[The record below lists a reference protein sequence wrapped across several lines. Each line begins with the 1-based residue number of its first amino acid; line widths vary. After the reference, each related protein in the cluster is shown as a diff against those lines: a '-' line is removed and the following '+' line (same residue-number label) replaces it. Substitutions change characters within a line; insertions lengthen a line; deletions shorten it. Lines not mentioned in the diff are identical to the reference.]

1 MSTKEPSRCKPL
13 SPCKDQGIDQR
24 RLEQEP
30 EFNRFVEAALSRRGF
45 LVVTGAVGSVA
56 FFGTS
61 PLSQAVASAVAS
73 PSALMGFEGI
83 AISTKDSVEVPAGY
97 RADVLISWGDA
108 VVKGAPAFEQGND
121 AQAQALQFGDNNDG
135 MTFFSLSDDR
145 AVLAVNNE
153 YTNNE
158 YLYTHQGQSISRDD
172 ALKAQAAHGVSIV
185 ELIKQDGTWRVNPNG
200 RLNRRIT
207 ANTEMEITGPAAGH
221 DLLKTSADKSGRKVL
236 GTFNNCANGET
247 PWGTYL
253 TCEENFNGY
262 FANPG
267 KAKLADTY
275 ARYGLNQQ
283 DRGYD
288 WYKHDSR
295 FDMGIEPNEAHRH
308 GWVVEIDPMNPSS
321 TPKKRTALGRFK
333 HENAALM
340 VDKSGHVVVYLGDDE
355 RGEHL
360 YKFVSKNKFRPGAE
374 TNHDLLDEGT
384 FYVAKFT
391 GTEGELKGQGQWIE
405 LTWGKNGLTPE
416 NGFAD
421 AASVMIFARQAATQ
435 VGATTMDRPEW
446 VAVHPQQHSVF
457 VTLTNNKYRG
467 VRENQPLNAANPREK
482 NPYGHI
488 VRWRPAGGGHT
499 SEHFAWDI
507 YVLAGNPT
515 VHQSGLMA
523 GSDNIT
529 ADNMFNSPDGI
540 GFDRFGRLWI
550 QTDGK
555 YSNQGEFAGMGN
567 NQMLCSD
574 PQTGEIRR
582 FLTGPIACEITGLTF
597 SPDNTAMF
605 VGVQHPG
612 EDLAP
617 SHFPDGGQSIPRSSV
632 LVITRADGGII
643 GA

>member
-1 MSTKEPSRCKPL
+1 MITREQSRCKHPN
-13 SPCKDQGIDQR
+13 PCKDQGIDQR
-24 RLEQEP
+24 PLEQEP

-45 LVVTGAVGSVA
+45 LMATGAVGSVA
-56 FFGTS
+56 FFGAT

-158 YLYTHQGQSISRDD
+158 YLYPHQGQSISRDD
-172 ALKAQAAHGVSIV
+172 AFKAQAAHGVSIV
-185 ELIKQDGTWRVNPNG
+185 ELSKQDGTWRVNPNG

-207 ANTEMEITGPAAGH
+207 ANTEMDITGPAAGH
-221 DLLKTSADKSGRKVL
+221 DLLKTNADKSGRKVL

-262 FANPG
+262 FANPS

-275 ARYGLNQQ
+275 ARYGLNEQ
-283 DRGYD
+283 DRGYE

-308 GWVVEIDPMNPSS
+308 GWVVEIDPMNPNS

-360 YKFVSKNKFRPGAE
+360 YKFVSKNKYRPGAE
-374 TNHDLLDEGT
+374 TNLDLLDEGT
-384 FYVAKFT
+384 LYVAKFT
-391 GTEGELKGQGQWIE
+391 GSEGELKGQGQWIE

-446 VAVHPQQHSVF
+446 VAVHPQHDSVF

-467 VRENQPLNAANPREK
+467 VRDNQPLNAANPREK

-488 VRWRPAGGGHT
+488 VRWRPAGGDHT
-499 SEHFAWDI
+499 SESFAWDI

-515 VHQSGLMA
+515 VHESGLMA

-555 YSNQGEFAGMGN
+555 YSNQGDYAGMGN

-574 PQTGEIRR
+574 PQSGEIRR

-632 LVITRADGGII
+632 LVITREDGGII